1 MPSHFL
7 NQCWNIVN
15 WTLRNL
21 SEILIEIHIFSFRK
35 MHLKMSSGKWRPFYL
50 SLNVFIMYKKIS
62 YQNVSRATADAHYS
76 PNWWTALYKSSS
88 RSPPN
93 ALLNKTCVSD
103 VASKWDLRYELHAVT
118 ATKERKSI
126 NWNLSQNK
134 NTTFQGIPTVNI
146 RQPGDCL
153 IENRALAFRK

>member
-103 VASKWDLRYELHAVT
+103 VARQVGSSIRITCSHCYKRKKINKLESVSK
-118 ATKERKSI
+118 
-126 NWNLSQNK
+126 
-134 NTTFQGIPTVNI
+134 
-146 RQPGDCL
+146 
-153 IENRALAFRK
+153 